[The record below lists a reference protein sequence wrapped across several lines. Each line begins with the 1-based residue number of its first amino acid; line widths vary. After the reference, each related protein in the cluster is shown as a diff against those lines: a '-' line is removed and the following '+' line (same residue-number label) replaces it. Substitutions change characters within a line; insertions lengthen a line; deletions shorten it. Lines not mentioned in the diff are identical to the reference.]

1 MSVCPFSA
9 AGDAPDAGVSL
20 WDLGCC
26 EFPRCDESVDLRA
39 RWFVRMDQAGDA
51 RASHRGWLSLRTPAP
66 VHHLPP
72 RTSSPNGTLSVPAAE
87 GHPGAVRHRWA
98 RKCCNHSKLE
108 EKAVGKAPY
117 PAPEQKR
124 IEVGDIHYLHG
135 QELEFSMFGKK

>member
-1 MSVCPFSA
+1 MRPTQVCPCGILVAVNSH
-9 AGDAPDAGVSL
+9 GVMSQSTS
-20 WDLGCC
+20 
-26 EFPRCDESVDLRA
+26 EHIVQ
-39 RWFVRMDQAGDA
+39 MDQAGDA

-87 GHPGAVRHRWA
+87 GHPGAIRHRWA
-98 RKCCNHSKLE
+98 GKCRNHSKLE
-108 EKAVGKAPY
+108 EKAVGKAPH